1 MKGVLH
7 IMKLIFTKSSLNKA
21 VGIVMKAVPTR
32 TTMSILECILIDAS
46 TNEIKFTANDM
57 ELGIETIVEGEIIE
71 KGKVAI
77 DAKIF
82 SEIVRK
88 LPDNDITIETDDNYT
103 STITCEKSKFNIAG
117 KSGDD
122 FSYLPVI
129 IKEKSISLSQ
139 FTLKETINQTIF
151 CTSPN
156 DNNKMMT
163 GELFEVKD
171 NVLKVVGL
179 DGHRIAIRNINLSG
193 NADDVKVVVPGKTL
207 NEISKILSS
216 DAESVVNIYFTNNHI
231 LFEFDNTMVVSR
243 LIEGEYF
250 KINQMLS
257 SDYETKVVIN
267 KKEFLAS
274 IDRAN
279 LLIRE
284 GDKKPIIIN
293 ITDGSLEVKVQS
305 AIGSLNEDIDI
316 NKEGKDIMIGF
327 NPKFLIDALRVID
340 DETVDI
346 YLVNPKAPCFIRDK
360 EENYIYLILPVN
372 FNAAV

>member
-1 MKGVLH
+1 
-7 IMKLIFTKSSLNKA
+7 
-21 VGIVMKAVPTR
+21 
-32 TTMSILECILIDAS
+32 
-46 TNEIKFTANDM
+46 
-57 ELGIETIVEGEIIE
+57 
-71 KGKVAI
+71 
-77 DAKIF
+77 
-82 SEIVRK
+82 
-88 LPDNDITIETDDNYT
+88 
-103 STITCEKSKFNIAG
+103 
-117 KSGDD
+117 
-122 FSYLPVI
+122 
-129 IKEKSISLSQ
+129 
-139 FTLKETINQTIF
+139 
-151 CTSPN
+151 
-156 DNNKMMT
+156 MMT

-267 KKEFLAS
+267 KKEFLDS

-327 NPKFLIDALRVID
+327 NPKF
-340 DETVDI
+340 
-346 YLVNPKAPCFIRDK
+346 
-360 EENYIYLILPVN
+360 
-372 FNAAV
+372 